1 MANKKGSKQEQHKS
15 FVRETG
21 KQFVKALTFGSVFDK
36 DFTEENLEKM
46 RPVTDR
52 QLMDHITGKKKL
64 TREELDHAIKQQ
76 KLISMGGK
84 YL

>member
-1 MANKKGSKQEQHKS
+1 M
-15 FVRETG
+15 
-21 KQFVKALTFGSVFDK
+21 FDK